1 MEENKDEDKIKE
13 ELLKRW
19 SPILDNMKLP
29 DNQKNWMSEHLANQY
44 TDQHKELLNNT
55 PVSSLSG
62 DTSGST
68 TNFNG
73 IVFPMVRRVF
83 SQLIGESFD
92 EEGYTNEKRKTVIG
106 DILDD
111 KPVDYDKLEDMKKD
125 FKKGSDLVSVQ
136 PMSMPIGKLLYL
148 DFKYEPDKES
158 FLYRYIF
165 YFKSFWNKTKK
176 KFKKTIKW
184 INDTI
189 SSRHDRP
196 KRYN

>member
-1 MEENKDEDKIKE
+1 MEEDNIKKEFKIKE
-13 ELLKRW
+13 DLLKKW
-19 SPILDNMKLP
+19 APVLDGMKLQ
-29 DNQKNWMSEHLANQY
+29 DNQKNWMTDYLANQY
-44 TDQHKELLNNT
+44 TEQHKELLNNT
-55 PVSSLSG
+55 PLSSLSG

-92 EEGYTNEKRKTVIG
+92 EEGYTNEKRKSVIS
-106 DILDD
+106 DILED

-148 DFKYEPDKES
+148 DFKYESDKG
-158 FLYRYIF
+158 
-165 YFKSFWNKTKK
+165 FWNKTKK
-176 KFKKTIKW
+176 KFKKIIKW

-189 SSRHDRP
+189 GKRH
-196 KRYN
+196 N